1 MKLKNKIYL
10 SFLALFGFILLILFI
25 VGITKK
31 ENNIKP
37 LINPTITQP
46 PNNQLDSEAKEELN
60 KLQKRLKDLEII
72 NQQNINNNKKLIEED
87 NQLSQQI
94 NSNLETIKTLNLQIN
109 NLNQELAQKSKELIN
124 KETNLTDE
132 TKSQLETEI
141 INLNQQIADLS
152 KQRDQINETTQPL
165 TKKRVEN
172 TKSQVRNKKIIE
184 NVQSETNK
192 TTQFKDIY
200 QKISDL
206 QQAINYNNA
215 NKENIKKLII
225 KHQDNPQENPQ
236 NLESYDLFLDGQLIQ
251 FDKQIKQLQNEIE
264 VIKNPNIEKIPKK
277 EITFKDVYGM
287 ENEKEQLE
295 DLIFY
300 FKESNNNLVNFDK
313 IRPKGYLLYGPP
325 GTGKTFLLKA
335 LSNECNAYFIE
346 FEPSKLDKTYVG
358 EGVEEWEKI
367 WKDAESH
374 NKAIIFI
381 DEISGMA
388 NREDKNTNKTSI
400 NIVNNIL
407 TKLDGFNRSDKKI
420 VLMGATNHLD
430 QIDKAL
436 RSRFS
441 KEIKIDLIKDEEI
454 EGFLKFL
461 IEPYQIS
468 YHTYL
473 HLKEIANK
481 CKGKNYSNR
490 DLTTIINDAYNKT
503 NKFKT
508 LNPKHEVML
517 PSDLD
522 EVIDTK
528 QGINK
533 SITEIKAR
541 RKECEEQY
549 ESWKQ
554 GFLKYLKPSKDET
567 KVEKLYAFYSLNGLG
582 RGQHRECEP
591 TDLMPFMKNPFDKWE
606 TKDSSSDYFDT
617 FHMKHKG
624 NDSYFGDINF
634 INNRSNHYTELEYE
648 GPKWLIEEDK
658 DFFMDEV
665 RCHIIDPKDSGF
677 PKREKKNYYL
687 HFNPKQSYITLYTKK
702 FNTKKDIENTPIN
715 VSILQNNLQH
725 LEKEKEEKE
734 IAIKKIKEEL
744 EKGDKK

>member
-10 SFLALFGFILLILFI
+10 SFLSLFSLILLILFI
-25 VGITKK
+25 VGISKTETKSK
-31 ENNIKP
+31 SSTT
-37 LINPTITQP
+37 PTITQP

-94 NSNLETIKTLNLQIN
+94 NSNLETIKTLSLQIN
-109 NLNQELAQKSKELIN
+109 NLNQELKQKTEELNN
-124 KETNLTDE
+124 KETNLNDE

-141 INLNQQIADLS
+141 KNLNQQIADLS
-152 KQRDQINETTQPL
+152 KQREQINEATQPL

-172 TKSQVRNKKIIE
+172 TKSQVNNKKLIE
-184 NVQSETNK
+184 SIQSETNQ
-192 TTQFKDIY
+192 TTQFKTIY

-215 NKENIKKLII
+215 NKENIKELII
-225 KHQDNPQENPQ
+225 KHQDNPQEVQ
-236 NLESYDLFLDGQLIQ
+236 NLKSYDLFLDGQLVQ

-264 VIKNPNIEKIPKK
+264 AIKNPNIEKIAKK
-277 EITFKDVYGM
+277 QITFKDVYGM
-287 ENEKEQLE
+287 ESEKEELE

-367 WKDAESH
+367 WMEAERH
-374 NKAIIFI
+374 DKTIIFI

-388 NREDKNTNKTSI
+388 NREDKNSNKTSI

-473 HLKEIANK
+473 HLKEIANR

-528 QGINK
+528 QRINK

-554 GFLKYLKPSKDET
+554 GFLKYLKPPKDTT
-567 KVEKLYAFYSLNGLG
+567 KIDKHYVFYKLNGLG
-582 RGQHRECEP
+582 RGKHREYEP
-591 TDLMPFMKNPFDKWE
+591 TDIMPFMKNPFDKWE
-606 TKDSSSDYFDT
+606 VKDSRIDFFNT
-617 FHMKHKG
+617 FHMKRKDD
-624 NDSYFGDINF
+624 DSQFNNMF
-634 INNRSNHYTELEYE
+634 INSPSNYYTKLNYK
-648 GPKWLIEEDK
+648 GPKWLIKEDK

-665 RCHIIDPKDSGF
+665 QCHIIDPKDSRY
-677 PKREKKNYYL
+677 PKDEMKNYYL
-687 HFNPKQSYITLYTKK
+687 HFNPKQRYITLYTKK
-702 FNTKKDIENTPIN
+702 FNTKDRLNKPK
-715 VSILQNNLQH
+715 NN
-725 LEKEKEEKE
+725 
-734 IAIKKIKEEL
+734 
-744 EKGDKK
+744 